1 DAALVWGFPCGGW
14 CPPGRLAEDGRIPE
28 HYPLIEIKEGGY
40 SQRTLRNVLESDGT
54 AILYFSQ
61 IEGGT
66 EETLLFCI
74 NERKPYKLIDAE
86 EISAER
92 AAFLLA
98 SFIQHYGIGVL
109 NVAGPRQSQAPQG
122 YAYAYAVINLLLQG
136 YPGDGANG
144 NFKGVATLYSGGTT
158 SYKRTLLW
166 ATVTTFLGSTT
177 ALLSPRSSP
186 TSTPTACS
194 SYIELT

>member
-1 DAALVWGFPCGGW
+1 MRLAKIISGGQTGIDRGTLDAAIACGFPCGGW
-14 CPPGRLAEDGRIPE
+14 CPPERLAEDGQIPK
-28 HYPLIEIKEGGY
+28 HYPVIEIKEGRY
-40 SQRTLRNVLESDGT
+40 SQRTLRNVVESDGT

-74 NERKPYKLIDAE
+74 KKHKPYKLVDAE
-86 EISAER
+86 EVSAER

-136 YPGDGANG
+136 YPEE
-144 NFKGVATLYSGGTT
+144 GT
-158 SYKRTLLW
+158 KER
-166 ATVTTFLGSTT
+166 
-177 ALLSPRSSP
+177 
-186 TSTPTACS
+186 
-194 SYIELT
+194 